1 MIVAGFLSMIISGVL
16 IFHLM
21 EKAVENN
28 VVLGFEFVVIMF
40 GLPFTLWFVL
50 WIIIEII
57 ETFISV
63 VFIGRQDFRKEEK

>member
-1 MIVAGFLSMIISGVL
+1 
-16 IFHLM
+16 M